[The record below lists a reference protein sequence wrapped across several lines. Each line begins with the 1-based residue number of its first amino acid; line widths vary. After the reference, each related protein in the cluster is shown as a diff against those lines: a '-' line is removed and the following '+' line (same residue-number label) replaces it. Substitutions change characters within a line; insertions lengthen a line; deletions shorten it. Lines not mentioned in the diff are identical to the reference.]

1 MGASGNHFHF
11 IFAHHLT
18 WDQPRPHT
26 SSMIFSLGSPT
37 SVVSGRGRGIYS
49 SRKPYL
55 GGGGKYSYLQP
66 ETGKIIRTW
75 EIFAQILIKS
85 KIFLNTC

>member
-55 GGGGKYSYLQP
+55 GGGGEIFVPSARNREDYSYL
-66 ETGKIIRTW
+66 GNFCANIDKI
-75 EIFAQILIKS
+75 
-85 KIFLNTC
+85 